1 MSTLAKLVSVINELI
16 WKLGFMKG
24 KGGKTLSGRD
34 IQIGVEKISYK
45 KFGVFFSIDQKNRPP
60 GVCIK

>member
-1 MSTLAKLVSVINELI
+1 
-16 WKLGFMKG
+16 MKG

-45 KFGVFFSIDQKNRPP
+45 KFGYFFSIDQILILSYTIIFLKERL
-60 GVCIK
+60 

>member
-1 MSTLAKLVSVINELI
+1 
-16 WKLGFMKG
+16 MKG

-45 KFGVFFSIDQKNRPP
+45 KFGFFFSIDQADKFVKGGRVKRKRLNRSFFFT
-60 GVCIK
+60 VKK